1 MRWLQAH
8 DMALMQEIL
17 VFEPWEYRH
26 GSSERGNIWERISE
40 SLNSL
45 KELQFQVNARS
56 VRDRYKLL
64 ADKFKH
70 KERDELNASD
80 ISPEVTDLDNAL
92 SDIVERFDQGDKDMK
107 QKTDKKKAASE
118 ADAHK
123 AEEIRKR
130 SLETFSETDARNDL
144 EKPKRQRNSGSDTLV
159 YLREKGER
167 EVKIKE
173 NEIELKKQENEIAK
187 SQTAILQ
194 QSLTQQ
200 QQMLQIML
208 QNQQQQQG
216 MMLSLL
222 EKIVDK

>member
-1 MRWLQAH
+1 MRWLQEH

-70 KERDELNASD
+70 KERDELNASG
-80 ISPEVTDLDNAL
+80 ISPEVTDLDK
-92 SDIVERFDQGDKDMK
+92 DKDMK
-107 QKTDKKKAASE
+107 LKTDKKKSAAE

-130 SLETFSETDARNDL
+130 SLETFSEADARNDL

-159 YLREKGER
+159 YLREKR
-167 EVKIKE
+167 
-173 NEIELKKQENEIAK
+173 
-187 SQTAILQ
+187 
-194 QSLTQQ
+194 
-200 QQMLQIML
+200 
-208 QNQQQQQG
+208 
-216 MMLSLL
+216 
-222 EKIVDK
+222 